1 MSEEEDFASAEE
13 QSEFVPVIFARSRED
28 AERYRDLLE
37 DHNIPAV
44 VGTDADDEDALPS
57 RSGMTHG
64 VDVLVPE
71 ALLDEASEIIADRED
86 LDEFAPTEEVDDD
99 DEDEDDDFGLTE
111 SESLDPD
118 FDADEYDD
126 EEEDEEDEDEN
137 DDDPG
142 FLGLDDDDDEL

>member
-1 MSEEEDFASAEE
+1 MAEEEDFTGSEEE

-44 VGTDADDEDALPS
+44 VGTDADEEDALPS
-57 RSGMTHG
+57 RSGITHG

-86 LDEFAPTEEVDDD
+86 LDEFAPTEELDEDDEDEDDEFGLSADEPLDEEIDEDELDDEEDEEED
-99 DEDEDDDFGLTE
+99 DEDEDDDL
-111 SESLDPD
+111 L
-118 FDADEYDD
+118 
-126 EEEDEEDEDEN
+126 
-137 DDDPG
+137 G
-142 FLGLDDDDDEL
+142 FDDDDDL